1 MKKSR
6 IYKKLHQMAVLV
18 DTFSSSFCFSAFIQ
32 LLVPRVTRG
41 FYCYSYILYSYL
53 LNSQIICSCFMI
65 LSARAVLRGSGAG
78 VPDKMC
84 RPFWS
89 IVILISITNL
99 KKSYQIITLESPK
112 ITNILRC
119 LSHFQTLIQCLHLGF
134 LKIENLA
141 R

>member
-1 MKKSR
+1 MFDVR
-6 IYKKLHQMAVLV
+6 
-18 DTFSSSFCFSAFIQ
+18 
-32 LLVPRVTRG
+32 
-41 FYCYSYILYSYL
+41 
-53 LNSQIICSCFMI
+53 LN
-65 LSARAVLRGSGAG
+65 RAVLRGSGAG
-78 VPDKMC
+78 VPDKVC

-89 IVILISITNL
+89 IVIVPISLTNL

-112 ITNILRC
+112 ITSILRC